1 METTM
6 KFYTLPII
14 VTLLFSTMQAD
25 VFWSKLSDTIS
36 SKIKNSRELVIHKEF
51 STAQRLEINNEHG
64 NIIINSW
71 KQKTIAIE
79 AIINRN
85 ETAAKNVTVDIES
98 IDEVIKILTKFSDPK
113 LKATVNFNILLPT
126 DIAIKIITKSGDIV
140 IKDVNNSLDIQTSS
154 GDIKLANLHNNITA
168 ITKSGNIFFRTL
180 EIENGKEVELIT
192 NKGNIEF
199 CTIPNINCNLNAS
212 ALQGKVISDIPITLD
227 SKTTLL
233 NQESWNKHKQVVDGR
248 IGQSDSQVTIIADH
262 GTISIMSYIKQ
273 NDIF

>member
-1 METTM
+1 M
-6 KFYTLPII
+6 
-14 VTLLFSTMQAD
+14 
-25 VFWSKLSDTIS
+25 
-36 SKIKNSRELVIHKEF
+36 KNSRELITHKEF
-51 STAQRLEINNEHG
+51 PGAQRLEITNEHG

-71 KQKTIAIE
+71 NQKTVAIE
-79 AIINRN
+79 AIINGN
-85 ETAAKNVTVDIES
+85 ENAAKTINVDIES
-98 IDEVIKILTKFSDPK
+98 IDEIIKIVTKFSDPK
-113 LKATVNFNILLPT
+113 IKATVDFNILLPT

-140 IKDVNNSLDIQTSS
+140 IKDINNSLDIQTSS
-154 GDIKLANLHNNITA
+154 GDIKLANLHNDITA
-168 ITKSGNIFFRTL
+168 MTKLGNIFFRTL
-180 EIENGKEVELIT
+180 EIKNGKEIELIT

-199 CTIPNINCNLNAS
+199 CTIPNLNCNLNAS

-248 IGQSDSQVTIIADH
+248 IGQPDSQLTIIADH